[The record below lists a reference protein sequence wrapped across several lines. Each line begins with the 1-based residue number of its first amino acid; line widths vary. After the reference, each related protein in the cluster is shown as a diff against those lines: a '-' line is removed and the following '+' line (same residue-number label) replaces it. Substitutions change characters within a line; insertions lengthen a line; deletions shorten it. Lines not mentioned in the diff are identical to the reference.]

1 MKASIAPAQTDPH
14 ERIVKAA
21 VTAVYDHYCSG
32 SIAELESAVVALI
45 GQPIRD
51 EGEEDADVVL
61 DMESSIGARGRDPI
75 LDRGSGTEA
84 IRRQRRADTLLTP
97 SPQTREAVEPEQ
109 KPVAWLCED
118 LIMPQNNSV
127 TLDREFAMS
136 RAKYGDAWKVT
147 PLYASPVRSAQEAV
161 SDLDIQIAY
170 EAWIDRTIGAR
181 APITAF
187 YAGYR
192 AALLPPGGET
202 ATPDSEHRRT
212 FTVPHGYEPVFDDTG
227 RATGEIRPAL
237 SEKQQ

>member
-1 MKASIAPAQTDPH
+1 MSKAVVTD
-14 ERIVKAA
+14 ERVEAGAKAYYYA
-21 VTAVYDHYCSG
+21 CEKINEHDDVDGLTWEVPWEDVRDHYPATYEAC
-32 SIAELESAVVALI
+32 IAAAK
-45 GQPIRD
+45 
-51 EGEEDADVVL
+51 VVL
-61 DMESSIGARGRDPI
+61 SAALSHGA
-75 LDRGSGTEA
+75 
-84 IRRQRRADTLLTP
+84 
-97 SPQTREAVEPEQ
+97 EAVEPEQ

-202 ATPDSEHRRT
+202 ATPDSGRT
-212 FTVPHGYEPVFDDTG
+212 E
-227 RATGEIRPAL
+227 
-237 SEKQQ
+237 